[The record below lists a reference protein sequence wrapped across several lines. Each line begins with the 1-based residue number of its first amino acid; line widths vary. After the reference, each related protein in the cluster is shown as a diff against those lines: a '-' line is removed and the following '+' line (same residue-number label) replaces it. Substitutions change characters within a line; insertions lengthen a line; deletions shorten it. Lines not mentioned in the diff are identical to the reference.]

1 MKVLALSHT
10 YEPLGIVNWEKAI
23 TLLCSGKAKT
33 LSEYDAEVHSPS
45 VSFRVPSVIVFNYN
59 RRNRVKSARFSRKN
73 VWVRDGGKCQYCL
86 KQVNSQEFTLD
97 HVVPR
102 KNGGTTVWNNVVT
115 CCYSC
120 NQKKGDKSPQQAG
133 MKLHKFPV
141 KPDALPYVQDLE
153 FYNYGT
159 KIPESWR
166 FWLGEAA

>member
-10 YEPLGIVNWEKAI
+10 YEPLGVVNWEKAI

-33 LSEYDAEVHSPS
+33 LSEYDTEVRSPS

-59 RRNRVKSARFSRKN
+59 KRNRVKSARFSRKN

-86 KQVNSQEFTLD
+86 RQVNSQEFTLD

-120 NQKKGDKSPQQAG
+120 NQHKGDKTPQQAG
-133 MKLHKFPV
+133 MKLHKHPV
-141 KPDALPYVQDLE
+141 KPDSLPYIQDLE
-153 FYNYGT
+153 FYNYGN

-166 FWLGEAA
+166 FWLGEAP